1 VLGRALKKLTKPSGD
16 VKVRFFTVCPTNDV
30 MSLDPYWTINFTI
43 CKLLFSYI
51 FTASNQSQDDH
62 SLDNVKFPD
71 NSMTFPWQFVTLQP
85 MLTVTHITSV
95 LVLLSLVR
103 VGMQQCT
110 IKNQT
115 EMLKFSKVKN
125 GRKYA
130 ANNKQF

>member
-71 NSMTFPWQFVTLQP
+71 NSLAVCRTPAHVNC
-85 MLTVTHITSV
+85 HSYHARTSV
-95 LVLLSLVR
+95 IV
-103 VGMQQCT
+103 T
-110 IKNQT
+110 
-115 EMLKFSKVKN
+115 
-125 GRKYA
+125 GRGRNATVHDQKP
-130 ANNKQF
+130 N